1 MSKTKESIE
10 EQLRRLI
17 EAANLNRSGYM
28 PTEEDYYSFDEV
40 ANILNTALAEERET
54 NLAPIRKTVKQ
65 LRDDLTKIGGFE
77 NGLIGVPASGL
88 RHYILLLEQDLKEK

>member
-1 MSKTKESIE
+1 MSTPEESVE

-17 EAANLNRSGYM
+17 EAANFNRSGYM

-40 ANILNTALAEERET
+40 ANVLNMALAEEREAT
-54 NLAPIRKTVKQ
+54 IAPLRETVKQ
-65 LRDDLTKIGGFE
+65 MRDDLAKIGGFE

-88 RHYILLLEQDLKEK
+88 RHYILLLEQDLK